1 MIQTTSFRGQ
11 ESEKVPT
18 LEKLIGGARGLIL
31 KTIFKQCGFPVS
43 IEKAV
48 KFSQSRTVEIGN
60 WVRIRYSTQILNH
73 VHIHN
78 HVFIGRYCD
87 IGNHVVLEENVTLA
101 DYVCILGDTHDHSN
115 SDKRA
120 GKLYSPGQKVIGKGA
135 WIGYRAIILPQVR
148 YIGCGALVGA
158 GSVVTKDVPDNCV
171 VVGNPAKII
180 SNLMNEI
187 F

>member
-1 MIQTTSFRGQ
+1 MIQTTLFRVE

-18 LEKLIGGARGLIL
+18 LEKLIGGVRGLIL
-31 KTIFKQCGFPVS
+31 KPIFKQSGFPVS
-43 IEKAV
+43 IEKLV
-48 KFSQSRTVEIGN
+48 RFSRSQTVEIGN
-60 WVRIRYSTQILNH
+60 WVRIRYGTQILNH

-101 DYVCILGDTHDHSN
+101 DYVCILGDTHDHTN
-115 SDKRA
+115 SYQRA
-120 GKLYSPGQKVIGKGA
+120 GKLYSPGQKIIGKGA

-148 YIGCGALVGA
+148 YIGLGAVIGA

-180 SNLMNEI
+180 NIEKV
-187 F
+187 